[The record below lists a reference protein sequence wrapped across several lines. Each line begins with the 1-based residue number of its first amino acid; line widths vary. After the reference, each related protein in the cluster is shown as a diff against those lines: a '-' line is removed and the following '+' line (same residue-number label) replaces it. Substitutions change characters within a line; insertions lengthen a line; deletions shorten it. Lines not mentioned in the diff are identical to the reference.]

1 MQNDEIKTQV
11 TSRLKNYLEQQ
22 PDLSPEL
29 KDSIAYSLFA
39 SGKRIRPILIAN
51 AYYDFG
57 RGAGQDTLAML
68 DAAAAIEM
76 LHVASLIHDDLP
88 SLDNDSERW
97 GKPCNHLKFSE
108 STALL
113 AADALTAMAF
123 DIVLSSKQIHAEHKA
138 SIGAVLT
145 TSFIKLCSGQQYDL
159 ALPVL
164 REAHDKDA
172 RIDRLKTGALF
183 AACLRIGALLNNCS
197 PEIVIQASQLGESF
211 GVLFQIIDD
220 KDDKQEQDNAAAHAK
235 QGTAAQEFRGL
246 LVSIENVQG
255 ERLTYL
261 RATMCS
267 YLDKLSF

>member
-39 SGKRIRPILIAN
+39 SGKRLRPILIAN

-57 RGAGQDTLAML
+57 RGAGQETLAML

-76 LHVASLIHDDLP
+76 LHVASLIQDDLP

-97 GKPCNHLKFSE
+97 GKPCNHLQFSE

-123 DIVLSSKQIHAEHKA
+123 DIVLSSKQIHTEHKA

-159 ALPVL
+159 AAPSL
-164 REAHDKDA
+164 RDAHDIDE
-172 RIDRLKTGALF
+172 RINRLKTGALF
-183 AACLRIGALLNNCS
+183 AACLCIGALLNNCS
-197 PEIVIQASQLGESF
+197 SEIVSQASQLGESF

-220 KDDKQEQDNAAAHAK
+220 KDDKQDQDNAAALVKRSIAE
-235 QGTAAQEFRGL
+235 QEFRVL
-246 LVSIENVQG
+246 LESIERLQG
-255 ERLTYL
+255 NQLTYL

>member
-39 SGKRIRPILIAN
+39 SGKRLRPILLAN
-51 AYYDFG
+51 AYYDF
-57 RGAGQDTLAML
+57 ASEVGQDTLAML
-68 DAAAAIEM
+68 DAASAIEM

-113 AADALTAMAF
+113 AADTLTAMAF
-123 DIVLSSKQIHAEHKA
+123 DIVLSSKLIHADHKA
-138 SIGAVLT
+138 PIGNVLA

-159 ALPVL
+159 LPAVTKDM
-164 REAHDKDA
+164 HDKDSF
-172 RIDRLKTGALF
+172 IDRLKTGALF
-183 AACLRIGALLNNCS
+183 SACLSIAAILNSCS
-197 PEIVIQASQLGESF
+197 PKVIQAASLLGESF

-220 KDDKQEQDNAAAHAK
+220 RDDRPEQNHALDQAKLDAAMH
-235 QGTAAQEFRGL
+235 QFEQL
-246 LVSIENVQG
+246 LETVESTVHRQLIE
-255 ERLTYL
+255 L
-261 RATMCS
+261 RATMYS
-267 YLDKLSF
+267 YLKKSTD